1 MNGRSRLRRAPGSVR
16 PRDPGRATP
25 LPRRRRR
32 PVPPER
38 SGPRR
43 SRRTRPE
50 RNRPVNTVTPDRR
63 RRPVAREEAAAS
75 RRTIPLHGQLRVLRR
90 RERTGL
96 PPTDPEAKERAGC
109 PTRKPPASPDRII
122 RASGGPGDI
131 VLDPFCGCAA
141 TPAAPETLGGRR
153 AGIDL
158 LSPAVKPVGQ
168 RLRGRRGLFGGR
180 VPRDCVP
187 KRTDIGER
195 PTENAPA
202 RVVRAAGRGLRRAP
216 RSLSVPQPDS
226 RSSRAAVGGW
236 HGSDLRPAA
245 AAGRV
250 QPEEGQPP
258 DGAIG
263 SGVSG
268 GSTAA

>member
-1 MNGRSRLRRAPGSVR
+1 M
-16 PRDPGRATP
+16 
-25 LPRRRRR
+25 
-32 PVPPER
+32 
-38 SGPRR
+38 
-43 SRRTRPE
+43 
-50 RNRPVNTVTPDRR
+50 
-63 RRPVAREEAAAS
+63 AREEAAAS

-168 RLRGRRGLFGGR
+168 RLRGHRGLFGGR
-180 VPRDCVP
+180 VPRDGVP
-187 KRTDIGER
+187 KRTDIGDR
-195 PTENAPA
+195 PNRRTPRPA
-202 RVVRAAGRGLRRAP
+202 SHGRREGVCDGRLVHSPSRNLTADHPVPRSEGGTDQIYDPQLPQGACDPKKGNLPMEQSAAGFPVAR
-216 RSLSVPQPDS
+216 
-226 RSSRAAVGGW
+226 
-236 HGSDLRPAA
+236 LRPETPYP
-245 AAGRV
+245 RV
-250 QPEEGQPP
+250 RR
-258 DGAIG
+258 
-263 SGVSG
+263 
-268 GSTAA
+268 